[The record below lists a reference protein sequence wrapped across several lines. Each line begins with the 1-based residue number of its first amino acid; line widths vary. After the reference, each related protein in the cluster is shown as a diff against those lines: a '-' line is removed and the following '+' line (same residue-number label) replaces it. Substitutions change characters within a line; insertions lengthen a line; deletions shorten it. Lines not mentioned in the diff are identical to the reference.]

1 MKMLNNLFRIVQHKM
16 YGTVAAMF
24 LMVAT
29 CSFFACSKDD
39 ETTSFVSPYVENR
52 TVMVYMAAE
61 NSLSSNAITDVREM
75 LEGMRNDT
83 LPESDRLV
91 IFLDD
96 TSMPRIY
103 VVDKNTQAVTLSEL
117 KPVLQY
123 DEDVNSSSA
132 KQLGAFVDYV
142 KANYPAESYGLLLWS
157 HASGWLPSNF
167 IGDQHQD
174 ASSRRRSF
182 GVDNQ
187 RNSASKY
194 AEGHQMNIEDMASEL
209 NGENFDFILIDACV
223 MQNIE
228 VAYELRHTTKC
239 LIASPAEIPEPG
251 AQYKSMVRAMFKKN
265 NTANEMLN
273 AYLKEYRN
281 SYGLVISALNTAE
294 MDDYAAYMKSV
305 VAAHRSEL
313 LSLDTSSMLYYI
325 HYGTWTKD
333 YPDFLDMQG
342 VMLKVLNADEYAQW
356 KAKTD
361 KMITCR
367 HAGFW
372 YSAYPKSKVSIDDA
386 QCCGVTMHI
395 PFEKYNANSWA
406 FNEKYLETSWA
417 KAVWREE

>member
-1 MKMLNNLFRIVQHKM
+1 
-16 YGTVAAMF
+16 
-24 LMVAT
+24 
-29 CSFFACSKDD
+29 
-39 ETTSFVSPYVENR
+39 
-52 TVMVYMAAE
+52 
-61 NSLSSNAITDVREM
+61 
-75 LEGMRNDT
+75 
-83 LPESDRLV
+83 
-91 IFLDD
+91 
-96 TSMPRIY
+96 
-103 VVDKNTQAVTLSEL
+103 
-117 KPVLQY
+117 
-123 DEDVNSSSA
+123 
-132 KQLGAFVDYV
+132 
-142 KANYPAESYGLLLWS
+142 
-157 HASGWLPSNF
+157 
-167 IGDQHQD
+167 
-174 ASSRRRSF
+174 
-182 GVDNQ
+182 VDNQ

-313 LSLDTSSMLYYI
+313 LSLDTSSMLNYI
-325 HYGTWTKD
+325 HYGSWTKD